1 MNQHSSTEAKQ
12 PVNLLSDIWRILT
25 PAQRRQVLT
34 AQAISLAMALSTVTG
49 IAAIAPF
56 FSVLGNPRLIEEQ
69 RWLHWLYVHGAFTSE
84 HTFVVCL
91 GVLFVSVVVFA
102 NFINAAGALAMNRL
116 ALRIGHELQTALF
129 DEYLTRPYQFH
140 AGTNTSTLFNNV
152 VYEVG
157 RLNNGI
163 LQNAFVLIT
172 NIATGSLIVLSV
184 LVLNPAISVM
194 LLLGLAGSY
203 LLIYL
208 SVRTRLLLLGQAHSR
223 AWSERARIV
232 SESFGAIREILLLRD
247 GRLFSE
253 GFERTTRDVSETTAH
268 IFAVGQIPKHV
279 IECTA
284 VSVLVGVALVTS
296 THGERMGSWLGEL
309 TFVAFAAYRLLPI
322 LQQVFSATVRIRAD
336 RGALDLIAPDLR
348 LTRAV
353 RGYDVAKGVRSFPD
367 SWWQQ
372 RPRDEIRFTNISFKY
387 TPDSRWALESVN
399 LRIAA
404 RSTVGIV
411 GANGS
416 GKTTLMDLM
425 AGLLL
430 PTKGELLVDGVPL
443 NVADRA
449 GWHTRI
455 AYVPQ
460 NTFLLDSSIAQ
471 NIAFGVLQNAID
483 RRRMVEAARLAQLE
497 ELITSLPEGY
507 EHPVGERGIRLSG
520 GQRQRI
526 GIARAL
532 YKEAT
537 VLLMDEA
544 TSALDG
550 LTEAELMVALRGLRG
565 RCTIVLIAQRMSA
578 VRSCDVIFELE
589 NGRITNSGSYDELSR
604 KSERFARTLGS
615 YNSPRLA
622 Q

>member
-1 MNQHSSTEAKQ
+1 M
-12 PVNLLSDIWRILT
+12 
-25 PAQRRQVLT
+25 

-56 FSVLGNPRLIEEQ
+56 FSVLGNPKLIEQQ
-69 RWLHWLYVHGAFTSE
+69 RWLHWLYVHGGFTSE
-84 HTFVVCL
+84 HIFVMSL
-91 GVLFVSVVVFA
+91 GVLFVGVVVFA

-116 ALRIGHELQTALF
+116 ALRIGRELQTALF
-129 DEYLTRPYQFH
+129 DEYLTRPYLFH
-140 AGTNTSTLFNNV
+140 VGTNISTLFNNV

-172 NIATGSLIVLSV
+172 NIATGSLIVVSV
-184 LVLNPAISVM
+184 LVLNPAISVL

-208 SVRTRLLLLGQAHSR
+208 SVRTRLLHLGHAHSR

-247 GRLFSE
+247 GRLFSD
-253 GFERTTRDVSETTAH
+253 GFERTTRDVSDTTAH
-268 IFAVGQIPKHV
+268 IFAVGQIPKH
-279 IECTA
+279 IMECTA
-284 VSVLVGVALVTS
+284 VSVLVGVALVTGAR
-296 THGERMGSWLGEL
+296 GESMGSWLGEL
-309 TFVAFAAYRLLPI
+309 TFVAFAAYRLLPT
-322 LQQVFSATVRIRAD
+322 LQQVFAATVRIRAD
-336 RGALDLIAPDLR
+336 RGAFDLIAPDLR
-348 LTRAV
+348 RARV
-353 RGYDVAKGVRSFPD
+353 ARGSDVARRVHRLPE

-372 RPRDEIRFTNISFKY
+372 RPRDEIRFKDVSFQFA
-387 TPDSRWALESVN
+387 PGPHWALEIVD

-404 RSTVGIV
+404 RSTVGII

-430 PTKGELLVDGVPL
+430 PTKGELQVDGVPL
-443 NVADRA
+443 NSADRA
-449 GWHTRI
+449 AWHARI

-460 NTFLLDSSIAQ
+460 NIFLLDSSIAQ
-471 NIAFGVLQNAID
+471 NIAFGVLPNAID

-497 ELITSLPEGY
+497 NLIATLPEGY

-532 YKEAT
+532 YKEAA

-550 LTEAELMVALRGLRG
+550 LTEAELMAALGGLRG
-565 RCTIVLIAQRMSA
+565 RCTIVLIAQRMCA
-578 VRSCDVIFELE
+578 VRSCDIIFELE
-589 NGRITNSGSYDELSR
+589 NGRIINSGRYDELSR
-604 KSERFARTLGS
+604 KSERLERTLGS
-615 YNSPRLA
+615 CSSSRLA
-622 Q
+622 L